1 MGWGVTNWQ
10 MQPQFQM
17 QQMQVQVVKPW
28 HAGVLVVRAPTG
40 ALVVSGVDPKSSMY
54 DSVLKCFT

>member
-1 MGWGVTNWQ
+1 

-28 HAGVLVVRAPTG
+28 HAGILVVRAPTG

-54 DSVLKCFT
+54 DSFLKCFT